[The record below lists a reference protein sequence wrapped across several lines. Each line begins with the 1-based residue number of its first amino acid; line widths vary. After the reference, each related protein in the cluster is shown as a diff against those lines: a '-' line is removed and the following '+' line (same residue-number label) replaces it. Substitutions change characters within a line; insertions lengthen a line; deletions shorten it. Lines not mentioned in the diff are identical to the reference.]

1 MGIDK
6 CVIFFFV
13 KTIADNQRCFSS
25 YCVIVLS
32 DRGSAPLQSTPATR
46 PFIGMLMQTLQH
58 NTIMQHNILMAHLL
72 ALYMCCCIV
81 IMMAYPRC
89 FCLFEGLEWS
99 NNKRRRHLSKSVK
112 DETMKRTW
120 HVVVAHAIGFCLKT
134 DLWASEM
141 TRWERQVV
149 FWLRYPG
156 AFLALNRLLRVGYA
170 CRKRSQ
176 SLYNNTSATDLF
188 LPFSSVSLWVTQTI
202 KEW

>member
-58 NTIMQHNILMAHLL
+58 NTIMQHNNLTAHLL

-112 DETMKRTW
+112 DETN
-120 HVVVAHAIGFCLKT
+120 
-134 DLWASEM
+134 
-141 TRWERQVV
+141 
-149 FWLRYPG
+149 
-156 AFLALNRLLRVGYA
+156 LARGRSTCYRLLFKNWSLGFRNDKVGA
-170 CRKRSQ
+170 AGGLLVKIPRGFPGS
-176 SLYNNTSATDLF
+176 
-188 LPFSSVSLWVTQTI
+188 
-202 KEW
+202 E